1 MWIGEDQSGE
11 VKILH
16 SHYMKDVASRM
27 AIHHRSSH
35 SMWMKK
41 NVMVNEISRILGNCS
56 EDLPWDEAV
65 KHVSY
70 FSKRMQFSGYP
81 EEFRRD
87 VVSEAVRRYDR
98 KMERKNQISTTN
110 LIPKQQRQKVD
121 CEKHQWYARNGE
133 FKSVMFVEA
142 TPGSELKKKV
152 ENVIRR
158 VKMKIKVVERVGATI
173 KGLLQRSNPF
183 GMTDCKRQK
192 CMICC
197 QGCGSD
203 CRTRGCVYEYKCE
216 DCSRVYRGQ
225 TGRSIYER
233 NKEQIEAWESADD
246 ECPLQRHANVY
257 HGGGHFEASMKIL
270 ARCYGKPS
278 RRLITEAVMI
288 DEIPD
293 GMTMNNKTEWS
304 YVKLAKVQIPGQI

>member
-1 MWIGEDQSGE
+1 M
-11 VKILH
+11 
-16 SHYMKDVASRM
+16 
-27 AIHHRSSH
+27 
-35 SMWMKK
+35 
-41 NVMVNEISRILGNCS
+41 
-56 EDLPWDEAV
+56 

-110 LIPKQQRQKVD
+110 LIPNQQRQKVD
-121 CEKHQWYARNGE
+121 REKHQWYARNGK
-133 FKSVMFVEA
+133 FDSVMFVEA

-183 GMTDCKRQK
+183 GITDCNRQK
-192 CMICC
+192 CLICC

-216 DCSRVYRGQ
+216 ACS
-225 TGRSIYER
+225 
-233 NKEQIEAWESADD
+233 
-246 ECPLQRHANVY
+246 
-257 HGGGHFEASMKIL
+257 M
-270 ARCYGKPS
+270 
-278 RRLITEAVMI
+278 
-288 DEIPD
+288 
-293 GMTMNNKTEWS
+293 
-304 YVKLAKVQIPGQI
+304 